1 MSDRDSLP
9 DRNSLAVCESLC
21 VCTRML
27 SRCHFAEVVS
37 PGRRGVSRGL
47 FDI

>member
-1 MSDRDSLP
+1 MSDRD
-9 DRNSLAVCESLC
+9 SLAVCESLW

-37 PGRRGVSRGL
+37 PGRRGVSRSL

>member
-9 DRNSLAVCESLC
+9 NRESLC
-21 VCTRML
+21 VCTRMF
-27 SRCHFAEVVS
+27 SRCHFAEEVS
-37 PGRRGVSRGL
+37 PGRRGVSRSL